1 MNAKLAILSVV
12 LCMVAAGQSIHLHP
26 NGQSLVFSLPN
37 STNTFTTDR
46 KKTLDR
52 MRRFQSEIDGLKH
65 QLGTAQ
71 KWMIEHPPRIA
82 MMEQEMETLRFHL
95 KMFDIMGATNAPTP
109 AIVMPPMPPALPV
122 NASVRSGLPS
132 NHQPEFIPRRD
143 VMTAKD

>member
-1 MNAKLAILSVV
+1 M
-12 LCMVAAGQSIHLHP
+12 
-26 NGQSLVFSLPN
+26 FSLGG
-37 STNTFTTDR
+37 TNTATFTTDR

-82 MMEQEMETLRFHL
+82 IMEQEMETLRFHL
-95 KMFDIMGATNAPTP
+95 KMFDVMGATNAPTP

-122 NASVRSGLPS
+122 NASVRGGLPS

-143 VMTAKD
+143 VMTAKE